1 VARERIDLLAAL
13 GPFTRALRRV
23 EDDAAAAAGITMW
36 QYAIL
41 AVVTEDPN
49 LNQGEVATRL
59 GYSKNRIVADLDL
72 LEQRKLLTR
81 VPGPDRRANLLHATA
96 AGRRLMQQV
105 RSAIRRGEDHLLKA
119 LPDDQRRN
127 LTSAM
132 QTITEAL
139 DRPTSRSA
147 RARKQ

>member
-1 VARERIDLLAAL
+1 VQRVDLLAAL
-13 GPFTRALRRV
+13 APLTRALRTV

-41 AVVTEDPN
+41 AIVVDDPG

-81 VPGPDRRANLLHATA
+81 SPGRDRRANVLRATT
-96 AGRRLMQQV
+96 AGRRLMQQI
-105 RSAIRRGEDHLLKA
+105 RRQIRRGEDQLLRA
-119 LPDDQRRN
+119 LPAEQRRA
-127 LTSAM
+127 LTSATR
-132 QTITEAL
+132 TINEAL
-139 DRPTSRSA
+139 G
-147 RARKQ
+147 

>member
-1 VARERIDLLAAL
+1 MQDASYDSLVATERIDLLAAL
-13 GPFTRALRRV
+13 APLTRALRKV

-41 AVVTEDPN
+41 AVVVDAPG

-81 VPGPDRRANLLHATA
+81 TPGPDRRANLLRATA
-96 AGRRLMQQV
+96 AGRRLMQQI
-105 RSAIRRGEDHLLKA
+105 RAGIRRGEDDLL
-119 LPDDQRRN
+119 RN
-127 LTSAM
+127 LPAEQRAALSSATR
-132 QTITEAL
+132 TITQGI
-139 DRPTSRSA
+139 RS
-147 RARKQ
+147 